1 MRSLKWI
8 LRMPTYEYKCT
19 SCEKI
24 ESHRHKM
31 NENPSFSCI
40 NCFGKG
46 LPSEMKKGFG
56 GGLGV
61 HFKGSGFYET
71 DYKRK

>member
-1 MRSLKWI
+1 
-8 LRMPTYEYKCT
+8 MPTYEYKCPD
-19 SCEKI
+19 CG
-24 ESHRHKM
+24 HRKEIIHKM
-31 NENPSFSCI
+31 DEEFIYYCFECLNPEKDASKLVKVIS
-40 NCFGKG
+40 
-46 LPSEMKKGFG
+46 